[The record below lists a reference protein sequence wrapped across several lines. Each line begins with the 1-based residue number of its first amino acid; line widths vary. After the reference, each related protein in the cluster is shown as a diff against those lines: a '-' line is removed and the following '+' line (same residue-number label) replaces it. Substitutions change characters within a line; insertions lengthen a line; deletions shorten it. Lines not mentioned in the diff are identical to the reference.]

1 MDSYNKLK
9 RGIRESRDYVSVPE
23 SVSKAWLQWYGGH
36 TPIVREARE
45 LGILKRSIRLD
56 LYPMI
61 ISLLQTT
68 AEGEPERKS
77 KRKLSFSSS
86 SRLCDVRDELVKDY
100 EPMKIT
106 RRVLG
111 ICLDEGSM
119 VDAKDEYGYWFPAK
133 IVRRFNKNN
142 KDFVEI
148 NWQDPKYSDSKHN
161 EVVNVRERHR
171 FSHYHYMTD
180 PHDKRG
186 VQYAKREKVWA
197 RLRVVKKR
205 DLDGDLP
212 PWHLATINLIHS
224 NKRQV
229 RVKYNIREKTEYWF
243 HSDSTELLSCSITKK
258 KPAHDFGERPDKLF
272 DEITEEKVY
281 SPREIVRLWL
291 PHRRYGW
298 ELAKEEDHM
307 FKSLAELKL
316 TELLLERRKRSN
328 GKWVRVVEKHDWRDL
343 ERGDL
348 VDAKDTMK
356 KWYEAEVI
364 ECRSEDNTVFVHY
377 VGFSKKW
384 DEWLNINSSRL
395 AKHGTMTVQKY
406 DSNTPPMVR
415 GGVGLVNLGNT
426 CYMNSIVQ
434 CLSNCADFTEYF
446 LDQSYLQDLPQLLS
460 SSAARGGG
468 MMATTL
474 AELLQRLWNSQT
486 SVFPPRALKKMIGKA
501 NPDFK
506 GSRQQDA
513 SELLVLLFDRL
524 SSDLKRPPAA
534 NDAAAAVANNKI
546 EDIGKKEGKEGKEKK
561 DCPVKQEKEKS
572 SYWESYRKKNDS
584 IITDLMTY
592 VEQQTTMCLTCNKTH
607 IINTASQV
615 LQLSIPPSSFWSS
628 TVSLKDCF
636 ELYKKKEVLEGLTC
650 ERCNRKQKK
659 VKYTR
664 IAHLPD
670 ILVITLNRF
679 RMGYYSG
686 QKVSTYVEF
695 PLHELKLDGVIEN
708 DELKGINYDLVA
720 VSNHIGRTNK
730 AGHYTAYAKSPI
742 NKKWYKFD
750 DTRVNEVRRDYVV
763 TDKAYILFY
772 KRRR

>member
-1 MDSYNKLK
+1 
-9 RGIRESRDYVSVPE
+9 
-23 SVSKAWLQWYGGH
+23 
-36 TPIVREARE
+36 
-45 LGILKRSIRLD
+45 
-56 LYPMI
+56 
-61 ISLLQTT
+61 
-68 AEGEPERKS
+68 
-77 KRKLSFSSS
+77 
-86 SRLCDVRDELVKDY
+86 
-100 EPMKIT
+100 MKIT

-406 DSNTPPMVR
+406 DSNTPPMV
-415 GGVGLVNLGNT
+415 
-426 CYMNSIVQ
+426 
-434 CLSNCADFTEYF
+434 
-446 LDQSYLQDLPQLLS
+446 
-460 SSAARGGG
+460 
-468 MMATTL
+468 
-474 AELLQRLWNSQT
+474 
-486 SVFPPRALKKMIGKA
+486 FPPRALKKMIGKA

-546 EDIGKKEGKEGKEKK
+546 EDVGKKEGKEGKEKK